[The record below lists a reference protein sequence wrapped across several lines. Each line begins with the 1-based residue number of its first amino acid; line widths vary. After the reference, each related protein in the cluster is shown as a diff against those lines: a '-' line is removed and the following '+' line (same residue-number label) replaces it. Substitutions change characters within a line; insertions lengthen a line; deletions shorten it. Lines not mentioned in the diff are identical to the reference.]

1 MVDDYIV
8 SGVVA
13 RDKIAMDI
21 KYRKITRADVEK
33 LCDDSRIASAFIGSS
48 FADKRPK
55 QEWNKEY
62 LGRLSY
68 AVVGESFNRDYLLY
82 LDEVADFVSKATF
95 RKVIVA
101 GIIIVLVIIAGI
113 IVCKYVLGGG
123 AI

>member
-1 MVDDYIV
+1 MNNNYIV
-8 SGVVA
+8 NGEVA

-21 KYRKITRADVEK
+21 KYRKLDKTGIEQLCRDPKITT
-33 LCDDSRIASAFIGSS
+33 AFRGTGY
-48 FADKRPK
+48 ADKRPK
-55 QEWNKEY
+55 REWNKDY

-101 GIIIVLVIIAGI
+101 GVIIVLVIIASI
-113 IVCKYVLGGG
+113 IVYKYVVSGG
-123 AI
+123 